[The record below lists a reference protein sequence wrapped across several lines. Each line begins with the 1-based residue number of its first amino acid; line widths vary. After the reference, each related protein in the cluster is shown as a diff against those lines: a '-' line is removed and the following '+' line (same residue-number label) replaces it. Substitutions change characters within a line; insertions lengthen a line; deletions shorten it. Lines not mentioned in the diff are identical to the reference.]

1 MSLLNLQ
8 DLLPGNSK
16 DPIGKNLFDFVDDRK
31 EDLSNLV
38 GSGFKTVDSFID
50 QNIPGGEQFTDNWS
64 TGINEINEKISGT
77 TEALKRRSQEPIDS
91 IDDIGPW
98 ALGSFI
104 KGSED
109 TTEAARTVAE
119 AAGIDPRA
127 GDIVGGLATEAALF
141 GVGKLTKGVS
151 KFPPPKTP
159 KFALATQSSRPGLL
173 QLSLQRQDSIP
184 NKANLTPQVMDL
196 TIKDPTL
203 VAPGIK
209 HGSARSPEWI
219 EQTRDFDMRRAAAK
233 EKVASATSKSA
244 KRNFISDMFN
254 EVSTGPTRRP
264 GLAPAGDP
272 HAYKDAAFKRHSVI
286 EKLKD
291 GSPKWKEQHHLFSKQ
306 ESYQFVE
313 RMIEIGDDDDV
324 LSMFLFAEDLDATM
338 GGRLSNMLNMER
350 KPHSLLHSS
359 RKRRIDGRE
368 LKSDEMRNLVNSAKT
383 STELMKLFNKYI
395 IENVRVSIDEAKA
408 FNAIADRMIENN
420 KYGFIQELYDKNILR
435 KPVWRD
441 Y

>member
-38 GSGFKTVDSFID
+38 GSGFKAVDSFID

-77 TEALKRRSQEPIDS
+77 TEALKRRAQEPIDS

-141 GVGKLTKGVS
+141 GVGKLTKGIS
-151 KFPPPKTP
+151 KLPPPKTP

-173 QLSLQRQDSIP
+173 QLLPQGQDFIP
-184 NKANLTPQVMDL
+184 NKANLTPQVMQQTL
-196 TIKDPTL
+196 KDP
-203 VAPGIK
+203 ANIPRGIR
-209 HGSARSPEWI
+209 HGSA
-219 EQTRDFDMRRAAAK
+219 K
-233 EKVASATSKSA
+233 
-244 KRNFISDMFN
+244 
-254 EVSTGPTRRP
+254 
-264 GLAPAGDP
+264 
-272 HAYKDAAFKRHSVI
+272 
-286 EKLKD
+286 
-291 GSPKWKEQHHLFSKQ
+291 SPKWKDQMDDYFRRRANIKERLQNARYRKSRNIRA
-306 ESYQFVE
+306 YQ
-313 RMIEIGDDDDV
+313 
-324 LSMFLFAEDLDATM
+324 
-338 GGRLSNMLNMER
+338 
-350 KPHSLLHSS
+350 
-359 RKRRIDGRE
+359 
-368 LKSDEMRNLVNSAKT
+368 
-383 STELMKLFNKYI
+383 
-395 IENVRVSIDEAKA
+395 DEAYNTISTGVSRNPKLNPEVYGDKKA
-408 FNAIADRMIENN
+408 FN
-420 KYGFIQELYDKNILR
+420 
-435 KPVWRD
+435 
-441 Y
+441 